1 MKKSLLIVGLL
12 MAMSL
17 SATAQYDGPAFGF
30 RLGPNF
36 NWITSSKGGA
46 DNEKVPVGFDLGF
59 VFEYYFTEN
68 YAFVTGVNVNFL
80 RGAYD
85 FKDMRNISLDSISNY
100 QLGDVERKFK
110 TTEYEIPLML
120 KMVTPEIG
128 NLPLRAYAQIGGA
141 FGITPVVKVKDDFDL
156 NVLEE
161 MDYLDDAAYRAAKG
175 EYNPIHAS
183 LRAGIGAEY
192 AFLETTRAFL
202 GVYYSYDFLN
212 GIGSGGQGIFRNN
225 YRLHYYD
232 ADGNV
237 LGDRTPKLD
246 IHQHRIG
253 VEVGILF

>member
-1 MKKSLLIVGLL
+1 

-36 NWITSSKGGA
+36 NWVGSKGEA
-46 DNEKVPVGFDLGF
+46 DNEKTKVGFDLGF

-68 YAFVTGVNVNFL
+68 YALVTGINVNFL
-80 RGAYD
+80 GG
-85 FKDMRNISLDSISNY
+85 NY
-100 QLGDVERKFK
+100 SFNNKRLVDADTIPVDVNRVFK

-128 NLPLRAYAQIGGA
+128 NIPLRAYAQIGGA
-141 FGITPVVKVKDDFDL
+141 FGITPVVKVRDSFTSYGDPFGTPDEKFHSPL
-156 NVLEE
+156 
-161 MDYLDDAAYRAAKG
+161 KG
-175 EYNPIHAS
+175 EFNPIHAS

-212 GIGSGGQGIFRNN
+212 GIGSSGQGIIRTN
-225 YRLHYYD
+225 YRSHYYD
-232 ADGNV
+232 VDGQD
-237 LGDRTPKLD
+237 LGKRLNKLD
-246 IHQHRIG
+246 IHGHRIG

>member
-30 RLGPNF
+30 RMGPSF
-36 NWITSSKGGA
+36 NWVGSKGEA
-46 DNEKVPVGFDLGF
+46 YDSDMKVGFDLGF

-68 YAFVTGVNVNFL
+68 YALVTGVNVNFL
-80 RGAYD
+80 KGEFDY
-85 FKDMRNISLDSISNY
+85 KDKRNISTIDSIPNF
-100 QLGDVERKFK
+100 QLGEVERTFK

-120 KMVTPEIG
+120 KLVTPEIG

-141 FGITPVVKVKDDFDL
+141 FGLTPVVKVKDEFELDG
-156 NVLEE
+156 LEIN
-161 MDYLDDAAYRAAKG
+161 DTGYGIAKG
-175 EYNPIHAS
+175 QFNPIHAS
-183 LRAGIGAEY
+183 LRVGAGAEY

-212 GIGSGGQGIFRNN
+212 GISSGAQGITHN
-225 YRLHYYD
+225 YRRYYGGD
-232 ADGNV
+232 EA
-237 LGDRTPKLD
+237 LGERPNRLD
-246 IHQHRIG
+246 IHRHRIG

>member
-17 SATAQYDGPAFGF
+17 SATAQYDGAAFGF
-30 RLGPNF
+30 RMGPSF
-36 NWITSSKGGA
+36 NWVGSKGEA
-46 DNEKVPVGFDLGF
+46 YDSDMKVGFDLGF

-68 YAFVTGVNVNFL
+68 YALVTGVNVNFL
-80 RGAYD
+80 RGEFDY
-85 FKDMRNISLDSISNY
+85 KDMRNTATDTVYRLVS
-100 QLGDVERKFK
+100 VERKFK

-141 FGITPVVKVKDDFDL
+141 FGITPVVKVKDEF
-156 NVLEE
+156 E
-161 MDYLDDAAYRAAKG
+161 LDDLVDYEDPAYRLAKG
-175 EYNPIHAS
+175 QFNPIHAS
-183 LRAGIGAEY
+183 LRVGAGAEY

-212 GIGSGGQGIFRNN
+212 GIGSGGQGLFRNN

-237 LGDRTPKLD
+237 LGDRPNKLD
-246 IHQHRIG
+246 IHGHRIG